1 MLKGKTVVV
10 AGGTGNVGR
19 HIVRALLAS
28 EADVVVP
35 SRSAARIETLRR
47 EVEPETAARLITVLG
62 ELEAVGRA
70 VAEAGP
76 VAGAVASLGHFV
88 PAREILRAERHAL
101 DGVWND
107 YVGAHWLAARALLP
121 GLAARGGSYVMI
133 NGPLAF
139 TSSVQ
144 GAGLVSVATAAQ
156 SMLARVLMHEYRD
169 SSARINELVI
179 YSAFG
184 WGTDDANEV
193 TGSDV
198 GNYVAWLLS
207 SESAPVK
214 GRTIHLD
221 SRDALTRRFGL
232 RRLDGKRAE
241 PADLPSEPGGYPA
254 RDRVP
259 EQDAADDDSGG
270 GRASA
275 AVRQSAQAVEQQHA
289 TAGARASPQDLM
301 SADAE

>member
-1 MLKGKTVVV
+1 MLKGQTIVV

-19 HIVRALLAS
+19 HIVRALLES
-28 EADVVVP
+28 GADVVVP
-35 SRSAARIETLRR
+35 SRSAARIATLRR
-47 EVEPETAARLITVLG
+47 AVEPETAARLITVQG
-62 ELEAVGRA
+62 DFEAVGRA

-76 VAGAVASLGHFV
+76 VTGAVASLGHFV
-88 PAREILRAERHAL
+88 PARKILRAERDTL

-121 GLAARGGSYVMI
+121 DLAARGGSYVMI

-139 TSSVQ
+139 TSSVE

-156 SMLARVLMHEYRD
+156 SMLARVLMHEYRE

-179 YSAFG
+179 HSAFG

-193 TGSDV
+193 SGSDL
-198 GNYVAWLLS
+198 GSYVAWLLS

-221 SRDALTRRFGL
+221 SRDALTRRLGP
-232 RRLDGKRAE
+232 RRLDGERA
-241 PADLPSEPGGYPA
+241 AAAGSPS
-254 RDRVP
+254 
-259 EQDAADDDSGG
+259 
-270 GRASA
+270 
-275 AVRQSAQAVEQQHA
+275 
-289 TAGARASPQDLM
+289 
-301 SADAE
+301 